1 MAVTRTVS
9 RVQALAASWRVGDFA
24 LEPVT
29 VEVGAGRLV
38 AIMGASGAG
47 KSTLL
52 ELLAGVRAPT
62 GGQVTRPAEVGFVPQ
77 DDIVHSHLPL
87 RRTLF
92 YAARLR
98 GVDDPAAVDDVLD
111 TVGLRHRADAVVA
124 TLSGGERKRAS
135 IAVELLAR
143 PDVLFLDEPTSGLDP
158 ATGQDLVRHL
168 RSLVEAGNTVVL
180 TTHTPADIA
189 HADEVF
195 VLSEGRLLFAGPPS
209 AALDDGEVVTPEET
223 YRRLSGGVPGWTPAA
238 VVVEPASEEPRRRR
252 VSWPRQWWLLT
263 ARAAELLARNRLTLA
278 ILVGSPVVIA
288 LMFLMLFRPGAFD
301 PVTSSPNT
309 AVMILFWIAF
319 GGFFFGLTYGLAQIC
334 DEFAIL
340 RRERRAG
347 LRIVPYLLSKVAAV
361 LPLLCLVDALLLG
374 LLSVTDR
381 LPALDLAGNAQL
393 FGTVVLAS
401 VCALTLGL
409 LSSSAVHNPSQA
421 ALTLPMLCF
430 PQVLFVGAF
439 LPVPVMADVGR
450 WMSYAMSNRWAFE
463 ALGHTADLPTLWQTG
478 LSPLG
483 PPLLVQ
489 YGDSFDNPLWTNWA
503 LLAGFA
509 VLFAS
514 AAVLV
519 LRRKAGPAR

>member
-1 MAVTRTVS
+1 METVP
-9 RVQALAASWRVGDFA
+9 RVQALAASWQAGDFTLA
-24 LEPVT
+24 PVT
-29 VEVGAGRLV
+29 AEVGAGRLV
-38 AIMGASGAG
+38 TIIGPSGAG
-47 KSTLL
+47 KTTLL
-52 ELLAGVRAPT
+52 ALLAGVRAPT

-77 DDIVHSHLPL
+77 DDIVHAHLPL
-87 RRTLF
+87 HRTLS

-98 GVDDPAAVDDVLD
+98 GVRDPAAVGEVLD
-111 TVGLRHRADAVVA
+111 TLGLAHRGDATVA

-143 PDVLFLDEPTSGLDP
+143 PGVLFLDEPTSGLDP
-158 ATGQDLVRHL
+158 TTGQDLVRHL
-168 RSLVEAGNTVVL
+168 RSLVDTGHTVVL

-189 HADEVF
+189 LSDEVL
-195 VLSEGRLLFAGPPS
+195 VLSDGKLVFAGPP
-209 AALDDGEVVTPEET
+209 AAVGEGITAEET
-223 YRRLSGGVPGWTPAA
+223 YRRLSEGVPGWTPAA
-238 VVVEPASEEPRRRR
+238 VVAQPPPPAPDRRR
-252 VSWPRQWWLLT
+252 VPASRQWWLLT
-263 ARAAELLARNRLTLA
+263 ARAVELLVRNRLTLA
-278 ILVGSPVVIA
+278 ILAGSPVMIA

-301 PVTSSPNT
+301 PATPSPNT
-309 AVMILFWIAF
+309 TVMILFWIAF

-347 LRIVPYLLSKVAAV
+347 LGLVPYLLSKVAAV
-361 LPLLCLVDALLLG
+361 LPLLCLVDALLLW

-381 LPALDLAGNAQL
+381 LPALRFAGNVQL

-409 LSSSAVHNPSQA
+409 LSASAVHNPSQA

-450 WMSYAMSNRWAFE
+450 WLSYGMSNRWAFE
-463 ALGHTADLPTLWQTG
+463 ALGHTAGLPDLWRHG
-478 LSPLG
+478 GSPLG
-483 PPLLVQ
+483 PPLLAQ
-489 YGDSFDNPLWTNWA
+489 YEDSFDHPLWTHWS

-509 VLFAS
+509 TLFA
-514 AAVLV
+514 AGAVLV
-519 LRRKAGPAR
+519 LRRKLGRAG